1 MRKLLFLL
9 VSAMVTLGVAG
20 SAGAAKLNWEGT
32 GIILLGD
39 FGTGIFPGG
48 GVATVNG
55 SGGVGHLNQ
64 IRLAASRGQIG
75 GTFTTA
81 VTDPETVG
89 NGIGAIQFVDI
100 EGGTGTLGNIS
111 GGAAS
116 AGVLNPNQLPTR
128 GLVKICL
135 LSTACDQG
143 SLNLILTQ
151 GTTLP
156 PGVKGVGIGGIVTIG
171 GEGAIRMSIIAAPWT
186 IKTATVVDEITTA
199 ASRNR
204 IFVNVTLKGFAHGPL
219 SGTTSTANPS
229 GVVQV
234 VTPSQVRTNLPQG
247 SNLKVSSAVTNIIH
261 FIPEP
266 GLLLLLGSGVTGLA
280 LLGRRRM
287 RK

>member
-1 MRKLLFLL
+1 MRRLL
-9 VSAMVTLGVAG
+9 VLLAAAALLVGVAG
-20 SAGAAKLNWEGT
+20 TAGAARLNWEGT
-32 GIILLGD
+32 GTILLGD
-39 FGTGIFPGG
+39 FGTGTFPGA

-55 SGGVGHLNQ
+55 SGGFGHLNQ

-75 GTFTTA
+75 GTFTTP

-89 NGIGAIQFVDI
+89 NGIGAIQFVDV

-151 GTTLP
+151 NTTLA